1 MDITKKK
8 LRLIIL
14 VSFFFIALPDIAI
27 GQISYRATE
36 DALKQLIKDIESV
49 RKAPINSSI
58 NSKKDVDVGQVKSS
72 GTYQIKKGDTLNQI
86 INRNLSS
93 SPISSEILKMSI
105 VKSNRHAFKRNN
117 PNWMYAGK
125 IIKFPTVADLKKLL
139 FKNRGNDKRL
149 STSNPDNWV
158 QFP

>member
-1 MDITKKK
+1 MNITKKK

-58 NSKKDVDVGQVKSS
+58 NSKKDVGQVKSS